1 MHKSH
6 FCFTRHSC
14 FQALENRQSQ
24 ESAHLLRPYRNLA
37 SLKASKDFSVCF
49 KCGSKKLM
57 CQRGGELQTL
67 WVRSI
72 SQSKEA
78 VRVGPGNKPDCW
90 TSLWLMYVHHPD
102 LWMTM
107 SLMTSWENTG
117 GPFPFS
123 LGMSS
128 FLQFSWVLHSKRVLD
143 VQSYLFTRCLGINC
157 SKEKVGLRL
166 MFHGSEI
173 DTCFVHDVFPI
184 YKGLVN
190 IQQTLNRSLSNE
202 PLSVVAF

>member
-1 MHKSH
+1 MHQSH

-37 SLKASKDFSVCF
+37 CLKASKDFSVCF

-57 CQRGGELQTL
+57 CRRVGELQTL

-107 SLMTSWENTG
+107 SLMTSWENIG
-117 GPFPFS
+117 SPFPFS

-166 MFHGSEI
+166 MFHESR
-173 DTCFVHDVFPI
+173 D
-184 YKGLVN
+184 
-190 IQQTLNRSLSNE
+190 
-202 PLSVVAF
+202 